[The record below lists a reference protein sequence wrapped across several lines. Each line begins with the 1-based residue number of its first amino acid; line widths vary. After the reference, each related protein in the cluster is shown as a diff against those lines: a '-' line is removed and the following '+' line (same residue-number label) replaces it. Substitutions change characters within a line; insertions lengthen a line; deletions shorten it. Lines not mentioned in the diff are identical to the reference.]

1 MAVLIGKE
9 YVMTR
14 QSTYNVGIY
23 VRLSQE
29 DMREGE
35 SLSIENQKKMLTDY
49 VSQQAGWNLVGIYED
64 DGYSGTNFDRPGVR
78 QLLDDAKSGKI
89 NLILCKDLSRFGR
102 NYIEVGQYIDYI
114 FPSFNIRF
122 IALSDNVDTLDRNS
136 TAMDLMPIM
145 NLFNE
150 WHAANTSKKV
160 RSVLAQNAKEGKY
173 IASFAAYGY
182 LKGDDEKHTPVI
194 DEPAAKVVRRIFEL
208 RATGI
213 TPTQIAKILNAEGVP
228 IPSDYR
234 AQRLGKPNPYKN
246 TFHYWS
252 HVAVRNILGN
262 PIYIG
267 HLAQQKFT
275 TVSFKNHKSV
285 RRGKDEWV
293 IAENTHEPIISQELW
308 DKCQEVDRCASHGK
322 IMKKGIVLPLNSM
335 MFCPDCGAKM
345 KLNGHAKKRDGSVN
359 YFYVC
364 GTYSRC
370 GASTCTTHYISQKQ
384 IEKIVLVDILA
395 KARYVIENEDE
406 ARQEF
411 LRRKETEGTKHLDDA
426 RQQLAKCQSRL
437 ADLKV
442 MTQKVYQDK
451 LLGKVPEDLCLET
464 LGQFRAEEAELTE
477 KVKSLTATLE
487 QDSKARDD
495 IEEFICRLKQ
505 YADAPE
511 LTREMCVDLIEY
523 VVIGDRP
530 KDKSTPRR
538 IQIYYKFLDNGLA
551 DGEKPELK

>member
-102 NYIEVGQYIDYI
+102 NYIEVGQYVDYV

-551 DGEKPELK
+551 NGEKPELK

>member
-477 KVKSLTATLE
+477 KVKTLTATLE

-551 DGEKPELK
+551 NGEKPELK

>member
-1 MAVLIGKE
+1 
-9 YVMTR
+9 MTR

-35 SLSIENQKKMLTDY
+35 SLSIENQKKMLIDY
-49 VSQQAGWNLVGIYED
+49 VSQQAGWNLVEICED
-64 DGYSGTNFDRPGVR
+64 DGYSGTNFERPGVR

-173 IASFAAYGY
+173 LASFASYGY
-182 LKGDDEKHTPVI
+182 MKSNDEKHTPVI
-194 DEPAAKVVRRIFEL
+194 DEPAAKIVRRIFEL

-213 TPTQIAKILNAEGVP
+213 TPTQIAKKLNSEGIP

-234 AQRLGKPNPYKN
+234 AQKLGKENPFKT

-252 HVAVRNILGN
+252 HVAVRNILSN

-267 HLAQQKFT
+267 NLAQQRYT
-275 TVSFKNHKSV
+275 TVSFKNHKSI
-285 RRGKDEWV
+285 RRDKDEWV

-308 DKCQEVDRCASHGK
+308 NKCQEVDRCASHGK
-322 IMKKGIVLPLNSM
+322 IMKKGVVLPLNSM
-335 MFCPDCGAKM
+335 MYCPDCGAKM
-345 KLNGHAKKRDGSVN
+345 KLNGHAKRKDGSVN
-359 YFYVC
+359 YFYAC

-370 GASTCTTHYISQKQ
+370 GASTCTTHYISRKQ
-384 IEKIVLVDILA
+384 IEKIVLTDINA
-395 KARYVIENEDE
+395 KAKYVIENEHE

-411 LRRKETEGTKHLDDA
+411 LMRKESDGTRYIDDA
-426 RQQLAKCQSRL
+426 RQQLAKYQSRL
-437 ADLKV
+437 AELKM

-464 LGQFRAEEAELTE
+464 LSQFRTEEADLTE
-477 KVKSLTATLE
+477 KVKSLTVALE
-487 QDSKARDD
+487 KDSKAKDD
-495 IEEFICRLKQ
+495 IEEFIFRLKQ

-511 LTREMCVDLIEY
+511 LTRQMCVDLIEY
-523 VVIGDRP
+523 IIIGDRP
-530 KDKSTPRR
+530 ANKNEPRS
-538 IQIYYKFLDNGLA
+538 IQIYYKFLDEGYSDAIRQNSG
-551 DGEKPELK
+551 KNK